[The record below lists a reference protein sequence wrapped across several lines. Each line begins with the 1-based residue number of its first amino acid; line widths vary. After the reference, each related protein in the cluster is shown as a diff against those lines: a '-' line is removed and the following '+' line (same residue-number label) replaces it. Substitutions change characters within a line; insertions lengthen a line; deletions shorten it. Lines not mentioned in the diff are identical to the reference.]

1 MDNTTL
7 PQSSYTPDEGEKPR
21 QFIRIGNVKIDL
33 GDAISAILQS
43 AGTVLTDIRTVEFCQ
58 EVPAG
63 ELSAKFFYDPS
74 GKYVDPYPGID
85 MELTPRHSPNSSP
98 IALTRV
104 EQTVWGPE
112 QSNAIRVNIYGPSS
126 RYLGYVEHAPEDVV
140 SGNRSERATL
150 VLNQGDEDFLA

>member
-7 PQSSYTPDEGEKPR
+7 PQSSHTPDEGEKPR

-63 ELSAKFFYDPS
+63 ELSVNFSMTRAVSMLIPT
-74 GKYVDPYPGID
+74 
-85 MELTPRHSPNSSP
+85 L
-98 IALTRV
+98 ALI
-104 EQTVWGPE
+104 W
-112 QSNAIRVNIYGPSS
+112 S
-126 RYLGYVEHAPEDVV
+126 
-140 SGNRSERATL
+140 
-150 VLNQGDEDFLA
+150 

>member
-1 MDNTTL
+1 MENTAL
-7 PQSSYTPDEGEKPR
+7 PQSSHTTDESEKLH

-33 GDAISAILQS
+33 GDAISAIMQS
-43 AGTVLTDIRTVEFCQ
+43 AGIVLTDIRTVEFCQ

-63 ELSAKFFYDPS
+63 VLSAKFFYDPS

-85 MELTPRHSPNSSP
+85 VELTPRHSPNSSP

-104 EQTVWGPE
+104 EQTVWGQS

-126 RYLGYVEHAPEDVV
+126 RYSFLIRSTFTNSHDQPE
-140 SGNRSERATL
+140 
-150 VLNQGDEDFLA
+150 

>member
-85 MELTPRHSPNSSP
+85 VELTPRHSPNSTP

-140 SGNRSERATL
+140 AGKCSERAPL